1 MRSKA
6 QRLRPW
12 PWPRWPGSLF
22 GRLALVLSAALLAA
36 HLVGAGLS
44 ALDIFDFEATKRGE
58 HLAKD
63 AVVLVQQLEING
75 PAERSVWLDK
85 MQRRS
90 YRFSLGPKEAP
101 GPVHEASLRQ
111 SKRSRA
117 LLAELRA
124 ELGAA
129 YPLIAVAGAAPGEEM
144 RLRLLLRDGT
154 PLTIQVFKLHLPLS
168 WWGGALFFSQVL
180 ILLAFIWLG
189 VRQATRPLQA
199 LADAAERLGQRL
211 GSALQGAPIAEDG
224 PTEVARAA
232 TAFNAMQRRITD
244 HLAERAQLLAA
255 ISHDLQT
262 PITRMRL
269 RIDLLDDSLLRDK
282 LGRDLDAMQ
291 AMVEEGIAYARSAQ
305 SVNEAVCRVDI
316 GALLDSLICDYLDA
330 GHSVQLGGELK
341 AVLAT
346 RPHTLRR
353 MVVNLLDNA
362 LKFGKDV
369 EVWVSQ
375 PSAEALCITVR
386 DRGPGIAPDQLA
398 AVLQPFYRVES
409 SRNRS
414 TGGTGLGLAIAQ
426 QLSAALGARLSL
438 ANRDGGGLDAQ
449 IILPLSLE

>member
-1 MRSKA
+1 VTVARSIA
-6 QRLRPW
+6 ERLRPYR
-12 PWPRWPGSLF
+12 PASLF
-22 GRLALVLSAALLAA
+22 ARLALFLSAALLAA
-36 HLVGAGLS
+36 HIVGAGLS
-44 ALDIFDFEATKRGE
+44 HLDIFDFEATKVGE

-63 AVVLVQQLEING
+63 TGVLVQQLEISG
-75 PAERSVWLDK
+75 AAERSAWLDK
-85 MQRRS
+85 MHRKS
-90 YRFSLGPKEAP
+90 YHFGLGP
-101 GPVHEASLRQ
+101 ASAADAANDAKLLQ
-111 SKRSRA
+111 TKRNRE
-117 LLAELRA
+117 LLADLSQ
-124 ELGAA
+124 ELGAS
-129 YPLIAVAGAAPGEEM
+129 YPLTVFAGATPDEEL

-154 PLTIQVFKLHLPLS
+154 PLTIQVFKLRFPIS
-168 WWGGALFFSQVL
+168 WWGGALFVSQVL
-180 ILLAFIWLG
+180 IMLAFIWLG

-199 LADAAERLGQRL
+199 LAEAAERLGQRL
-211 GSALQGAPIAEDG
+211 GSSLQGAAIAEDG

-232 TAFNAMQRRITD
+232 AAFNAMQRRITD
-244 HLAERAQLLAA
+244 HLAERVQLLAA

-269 RIDLLDDSLLRDK
+269 RADLLDDGLLRDK

-291 AMVEEGIAYARSAQ
+291 VLVEEGIAYARSAQ
-305 SVNEAVCRVDI
+305 SVSEAVCRVDI
-316 GALLDSLICDYLDA
+316 GALLDSLVCDYEDA

-375 PSAEALCITVR
+375 PSAEALCISVR

-398 AVLQPFYRVES
+398 AVLQPFYRVEN

-426 QLSAALGARLSL
+426 QLSAALGARFSL
-438 ANRDGGGLDAQ
+438 ANRDGGGLEAQ

>member
-1 MRSKA
+1 M
-6 QRLRPW
+6 
-12 PWPRWPGSLF
+12 
-22 GRLALVLSAALLAA
+22 
-36 HLVGAGLS
+36 
-44 ALDIFDFEATKRGE
+44 RGE

-63 AVVLVQQLEING
+63 TAVLIQQLEISG
-75 PAERSVWLDK
+75 PAERIAWLDK

-90 YRFSLGPKEAP
+90 YRFSLAP
-101 GPVHEASLRQ
+101 NDVPGSVEDASLRQ
-111 SKRSRA
+111 DKRSRA
-117 LLAELRA
+117 LLDELRE
-124 ELGAA
+124 ELGAG
-129 YPLIAVAGAAPGEEM
+129 YPLALVAGAMADEEM
-144 RLRLLLRDGT
+144 RLRLHLRDGT
-154 PLTIQVFKLHLPLS
+154 PLMIQVFELRLRLS
-168 WWGGALFFSQVL
+168 WWGGALFVSQVL
-180 ILLAFIWLG
+180 IMLAFIWLG

-199 LADAAERLGQRL
+199 LAEAAERLG
-211 GSALQGAPIAEDG
+211 SSLQGAAIAEDG

-232 TAFNAMQRRITD
+232 AAFNAMQRRITD
-244 HLAERAQLLAA
+244 HLAERVQLLAA

-269 RIDLLDDSLLRDK
+269 RTDLLDDGQLRDK

-291 AMVEEGIAYARSAQ
+291 ALVEEGIAYARSAQ

-316 GALLDSLICDYLDA
+316 GALLDSLVCDYVDA
-330 GHSVQLGGELK
+330 GHSVQLGGEFM
-341 AVLAT
+341 AVLVT

-375 PSAEALCITVR
+375 PSAEALCISVR

-449 IILPLSLE
+449 IILPLAVK

>member
-1 MRSKA
+1 MRSIA
-6 QRLRPW
+6 ERLTRYLPA
-12 PWPRWPGSLF
+12 SLF

-36 HLVGAGLS
+36 HIVGAGLS
-44 ALDIFDFEATKRGE
+44 HLDIFDFEATKVGE

-63 AVVLVQQLEING
+63 TGVLVQQLEISG
-75 PAERSVWLDK
+75 PALRSAWLDK
-85 MQRRS
+85 MQRKS
-90 YRFSLGPKEAP
+90 YRFSLGPVDAAGLVMDAKLLQA
-101 GPVHEASLRQ
+101 
-111 SKRSRA
+111 KRKRE
-117 LLAELRA
+117 LLADLSQ
-124 ELGAA
+124 ELGTG
-129 YPLIAVAGAAPGEEM
+129 YPLAVLAGATPDEEM

-154 PLTIQVFKLHLPLS
+154 PLTIQVFKLRFPVS
-168 WWGGALFFSQVL
+168 WWGGALFVSQVL
-180 ILLAFIWLG
+180 IMLAFIWLG

-199 LADAAERLGQRL
+199 LAEAAERLGQGL
-211 GSALQGAPIAEDG
+211 GQCVGTSLQGAAIAEDG

-232 TAFNAMQRRITD
+232 AAFNAMQQRITD
-244 HLAERAQLLAA
+244 HLAERVQLLAA

-269 RIDLLDDSLLRDK
+269 RADLLDDALLRDK

-305 SVNEAVCRVDI
+305 SVNEAACRVDL
-316 GALLDSLICDYLDA
+316 GALLDSLVCDYVDA

-341 AVLAT
+341 AVLVT

-362 LKFGKDV
+362 LKFGQDV
-369 EVWVSQ
+369 EVWVDQ
-375 PSAEALCITVR
+375 PSAEALCISVR
-386 DRGPGIAPDQLA
+386 DRGPGIPPDQLA

-426 QLSAALGARLSL
+426 QLSAALGARFSL
-438 ANRDGGGLDAQ
+438 ANRDGGGLEAQ

>member
-1 MRSKA
+1 MSVTTARL
-6 QRLRPW
+6 QRYW
-12 PWPRWPGSLF
+12 PASLF

-36 HLVGAGLS
+36 HLVGAGLTR
-44 ALDIFDFEATKRGE
+44 LNLFDFEAAMRGE

-63 AVVLVQQLEING
+63 TAVLIQQLEISG
-75 PAERSVWLDK
+75 PAERIAWLDK

-90 YRFSLGPKEAP
+90 YRFSLAP
-101 GPVHEASLRQ
+101 NDVPGSVEDASLRQ
-111 SKRSRA
+111 DKRSRA
-117 LLAELRA
+117 LLDELRE
-124 ELGAA
+124 ELGAG
-129 YPLIAVAGAAPGEEM
+129 YPLALVAGAMADEEM
-144 RLRLLLRDGT
+144 RLRLHLRDGT
-154 PLTIQVFKLHLPLS
+154 PLMIQVFELRLRLS
-168 WWGGALFFSQVL
+168 WWGGALFVSQVL
-180 ILLAFIWLG
+180 IMLAFIWLG

-199 LADAAERLGQRL
+199 LAEAAERLG
-211 GSALQGAPIAEDG
+211 SSLQGAAIAEDG

-232 TAFNAMQRRITD
+232 AAFNAMQRRITD
-244 HLAERAQLLAA
+244 HLAERVQLLAA

-269 RIDLLDDSLLRDK
+269 RTDLLDDGQLRDK

-291 AMVEEGIAYARSAQ
+291 ALVEEGIAYARSAQ

-316 GALLDSLICDYLDA
+316 GALLDSLVCDYVDA
-330 GHSVQLGGELK
+330 GHSVQLGGEFM
-341 AVLAT
+341 AVLVT

-375 PSAEALCITVR
+375 PSAEALCISVR

-449 IILPLSLE
+449 IILPLAVK